1 MTERSLRQKRRAS
14 GEPSSLPKVAKLD
27 GALARKVRQVEA
39 SLSPSRWPAVA
50 APSPARRVS
59 TRCLSHCPGLQR
71 MEAQRLQE
79 EALKAFGIVNRQG
92 QRALRARAPPAPS
105 PAPAPQHKG
114 GKQQQPKQQPRRQ
127 PQPGGKARG
136 GGQRAEA
143 APEHHDR
150 RAGVP
155 SGRERIRGAGRQPAG
170 QVPPPSWQ
178 FFRSLCSA
186 LLLTGLPG
194 CQLAPAFLAATAQ
207 ADSPGHRGSFPLA
220 GCMSLPQA
228 GCMSLPQAG
237 CMRSL
242 AAIPN
247 AAARLSC
254 APLTSPAGSAALIR
268 PTGLPPALPCVC
280 PATMTM
286 RGRRTV
292 GVPSAG
298 GTTGRGCCW
307 SAAAACVASIC
318 TAWTRRW
325 TTCRR
330 WGGGRS

>member
-136 GGQRAEA
+136 GG
-143 APEHHDR
+143 
-150 RAGVP
+150 
-155 SGRERIRGAGRQPAG
+155 SGRRLLQSITIDGRE
-170 QVPPPSWQ
+170 
-178 FFRSLCSA
+178 FRVGENVYVVLDASQLGRCHHPLGSSSALSA
-186 LLLTGLPG
+186 LLY
-194 CQLAPAFLAATAQ
+194 C
-207 ADSPGHRGSFPLA
+207 
-220 GCMSLPQA
+220 
-228 GCMSLPQAG
+228 
-237 CMRSL
+237 
-242 AAIPN
+242 
-247 AAARLSC
+247 
-254 APLTSPAGSAALIR
+254 
-268 PTGLPPALPCVC
+268 
-280 PATMTM
+280 
-286 RGRRTV
+286 
-292 GVPSAG
+292 
-298 GTTGRGCCW
+298 
-307 SAAAACVASIC
+307 
-318 TAWTRRW
+318 
-325 TTCRR
+325 
-330 WGGGRS
+330 